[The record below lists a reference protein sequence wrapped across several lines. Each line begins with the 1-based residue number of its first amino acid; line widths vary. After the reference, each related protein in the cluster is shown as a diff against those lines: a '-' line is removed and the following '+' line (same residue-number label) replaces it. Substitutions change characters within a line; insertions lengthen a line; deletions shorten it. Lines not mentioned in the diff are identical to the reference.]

1 MKKKIQIFLICISTI
16 FIIASI
22 VLAIVNYVVL
32 PPKVSSSAIKYK
44 FNHYNMLKLK
54 SVTVDGE
61 RIIYEFS
68 SLNKYFNKNY
78 ASKNKRKK
86 SFLELYNAEND
97 QNNEGLKYSPKEV
110 EIISTI
116 TSNYLI
122 VTIEQEE
129 NPDSVYCNYLG
140 KIMNRY
146 DFLCIGLNN
155 SSGYE
160 NLGIGIR
167 YDYAS
172 DNLTIG
178 KSQEYD
184 SKKKRWSKVDKM
196 SFPYNEAW

>member
-1 MKKKIQIFLICISTI
+1 MKKKLQIFLICISTI

-54 SVTVDGE
+54 SVTLDGE

-78 ASKNKRKK
+78 ASKNKREK

-97 QNNEGLKYSPKEV
+97 QNNEGLKYNPKDV

-122 VTIEQEE
+122 VTIEQEKK
-129 NPDSVYCNYLG
+129 PDSVYCNYYG
-140 KIMNRY
+140 RIMNRY

-155 SSGYE
+155 SNGYE
-160 NLGIGIR
+160 NLGIGMR
-167 YDYAS
+167 FDYAS
-172 DNLTIG
+172 DNLQIG
-178 KSQEYD
+178 KSQQYD
-184 SKKKRWSKVDKM
+184 IEVKRWSKVEKQ
-196 SFPYNEAW
+196 SYPYNEVW

>member
-1 MKKKIQIFLICISTI
+1 MKKKLQIFLICISTI

-32 PPKVSSSAIKYK
+32 PPNVSSSAIKYK

-129 NPDSVYCNYLG
+129 NPDSVC
-140 KIMNRY
+140 
-146 DFLCIGLNN
+146 
-155 SSGYE
+155 
-160 NLGIGIR
+160 GIR
-167 YDYAS
+167 
-172 DNLTIG
+172 
-178 KSQEYD
+178 
-184 SKKKRWSKVDKM
+184 
-196 SFPYNEAW
+196 